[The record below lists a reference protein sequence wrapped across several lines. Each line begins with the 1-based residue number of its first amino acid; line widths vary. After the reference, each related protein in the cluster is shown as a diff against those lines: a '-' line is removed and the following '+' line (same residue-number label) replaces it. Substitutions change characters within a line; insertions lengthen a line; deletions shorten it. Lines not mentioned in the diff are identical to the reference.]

1 MQDEGDSFS
10 QECSENSDSPDDV
23 VASGKKMAQDS
34 SSNKRTNKYLNKRKT
49 PNDIED
55 QENDME

>member
-49 PNDIED
+49 ANDID
-55 QENDME
+55 D